1 MAAAK
6 TVIQSA
12 NPAEFLMSA
21 PENQSAVLEPAPVEP
36 SLPPQTASNR
46 PWRPGYL
53 LALSFLGVGIAVGRF
68 FPEPQASSTVAAT
81 ITQPPPPRPVE
92 TIALT
97 RGRGV
102 QRANLLGQVEPRSS
116 TTIRP
121 RTEGAI
127 QQIFVQPGDRVRAGT
142 ILAVLDDADQQ
153 LAFSQARAR
162 LAEAESELARM
173 EAGTRQEVIAQ
184 RQAALKSSR
193 ARELEALDNLE
204 RTRTLVAE
212 GALSRRLL
220 IEAQTQADAA
230 RGARLEAEAT
240 LAEATAGPRP
250 EEIAAQRAIVAANRA
265 AVEQAQLVLERTQI
279 RSATAGIVQ
288 SRIASNGDYL
298 EAGDPILSIV
308 SGNTLDIFLE
318 VSEELS
324 TQVETGMPV
333 ALSSRALPDWQLQA
347 PIAAIIPTADS
358 TSRRQQVRIQLDNPP
373 ADLVPGMAIQGE
385 IALTVQTDGFVVP
398 RDALTRRGNRWFVFT
413 VNDETARELE
423 IEVIADMGRQV
434 AIAHPE
440 LQSNQPLVVR
450 GGDGLRNGAPVKT
463 VAQTDAVSMQ

>member
-102 QRANLLGQVEPRSS
+102 QRVNLIGQVEPRSS
-116 TTIRP
+116 TVIRP

-127 QQIFVQPGDRVRAGT
+127 EQIFVQPGDTVQPGT
-142 ILAVLDDADQQ
+142 VVAVLDNMDQQ
-153 LAFSQARAR
+153 LVLSQTRAR
-162 LAEAESELARM
+162 LAEAASELARL
-173 EAGTRQEVIAQ
+173 EAGTRKEVIAQ
-184 RQAALKSSR
+184 RQAALKSAR

-220 IEAQTQADAA
+220 IEAEAEANTA
-230 RGARLEAEAT
+230 RGDLLEAEAT
-240 LAEATAGPRP
+240 LAEATAGPRR
-250 EEIAAQRAIVAANRA
+250 EDIAAQRAIVAANQA
-265 AVEQAQLVLERTQI
+265 AVEQAQLMLERTEI
-279 RSATAGIVQ
+279 RATTAGIVQ
-288 SRIASNGDYL
+288 SRLASNGDYL
-298 EAGDPILSIV
+298 SAGDPIATVV
-308 SGNTLDIFLE
+308 SSNTLDIFLE
-318 VSEELS
+318 VPEELS
-324 TQVETGMPV
+324 SQVEPGMLV
-333 ALSSRALPDWQLQA
+333 TLSSRALSDWQLQA
-347 PIAAIIPTADS
+347 PISAIIPMANS
-358 TSRRQQVRIQLDNPP
+358 TSRRQQVRLQLDNPP
-373 ADLVPGMAIQGE
+373 ADLIPGMAIQGE
-385 IALTVQTDGFVVP
+385 IALTAQTDGFVVP
-398 RDALTRRGNRWFVFT
+398 RDALTRRGNRWLVFT
-413 VNDETARELE
+413 VNEEIARELE
-423 IEVIADMGRQV
+423 VELVADMGQQV

-450 GGDGLRNGAPVKT
+450 GGDGLRNGAPVNI
-463 VAQTDAVSMQ
+463 VSQADAVSTQ